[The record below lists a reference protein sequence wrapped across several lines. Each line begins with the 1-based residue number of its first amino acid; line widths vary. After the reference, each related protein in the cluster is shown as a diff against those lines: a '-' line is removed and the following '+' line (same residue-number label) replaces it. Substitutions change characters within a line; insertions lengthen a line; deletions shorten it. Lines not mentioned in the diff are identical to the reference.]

1 MSARYLLD
9 TNHLSP
15 LVTLGHRLIKKVEQA
30 GINGAEMAITVPVLA
45 EFLFGIGMAPRFEQN
60 YTQWLNIRSGFIFY
74 NLDRQLTEQAAQ
86 LQVVLRKVGRQLFLA
101 DALIAVVALKYDLV
115 LLTTDQDF
123 QAVPYLVTEN
133 WLLSV

>member
-45 EFLFGIGMAPRFEQN
+45 EFLFGIGMTSRFEQN

-86 LQVVLRKVGRQLFLA
+86 LQVAFRKVGRQLFFA
-101 DALIAVVALKYDLV
+101 DATNCCGGIEV
-115 LLTTDQDF
+115 
-123 QAVPYLVTEN
+123 
-133 WLLSV
+133 

>member
-15 LVTLGHRLIKKVEQA
+15 LVTLGHRLIKKVEQV

-45 EFLFGIGMAPRFEQN
+45 EFLFGIGMTPRFEQN

-86 LQVVLRKVGRQLFLA
+86 LQVALRKVGRQLFLA

-115 LLTTDQDF
+115 LLTTDQGF
-123 QAVPYLVTEN
+123 QAAPNLVTEN